1 MDPSVIQT
9 LHHATIALLDNTGIG
24 IESEAA
30 LERLAA
36 HGVRVDFDGRRAYP
50 DEEHIQ
56 AALASAPRRITVHG
70 RDGDRAVH
78 LEGDNVYILSGG
90 ASLRVH
96 TLDGEYVAATWEH
109 LRQFNVLL
117 DALPN
122 IHMCVNQVDPTDEP
136 TDHFYRRVAAEMFI
150 TCRKPILFQVGH
162 AADVAAMIEM
172 GAVICGSR
180 RALAEC
186 PIFIVGLNA
195 EPPLHISRE
204 VAEALIAAAD
214 AGLPASV
221 GHYVMAGITAPVTAA
236 GAVVHI
242 NAAQLTAL
250 VLAQAVRPEMP
261 FIYTAFSGG
270 GNMRTLDV
278 MSASPQALRI
288 MRLATA
294 MGRWYG
300 LPTYATS
307 ATDARQPDA
316 QAACERAV
324 QLFALAEAGAH
335 IIQGATSSMDQYM
348 LSSFVQAVIDND
360 IIGYVLAARVRP
372 SVAPEALALEV
383 THEVLNDPSLKDL
396 KFSAHPH
403 TAAHSRGEMWQPR
416 CFDYSNFAAWQR
428 AGALTV
434 AERAEAAARDILARH
449 SVAELSPAAVAEL
462 RGIATG
468 QGSVNLI

>member
-1 MDPSVIQT
+1 MDAAVMRT
-9 LHHATIALLDNTGIG
+9 LHDATITLLDRTGIG
-24 IESEAA
+24 IDSDAA

-36 HGVRVDFDGRRAYP
+36 HGVRVDFDRRRVYP
-50 DEEHIQ
+50 DDEHIQ
-56 AALASAPRRITVHG
+56 AALASAPRSITVHG
-70 RDGDRAVH
+70 RDRDRAVY

-96 TLDGEYVAATWEH
+96 TLEGDYVPATWEH
-109 LRQFNVLL
+109 LRQFNTLL

-122 IHMCVNQVDPTDEP
+122 IHLCVNQVDPTDEP

-150 TCRKPILFQVGH
+150 TCRKPILFQVGN
-162 AADVAAMIEM
+162 AADVEAMIEM

-180 RALAEC
+180 RALAER

-195 EPPLHISRE
+195 EPPLHVSRD
-204 VAEALIAAAD
+204 VAEALMAAAE
-214 AGLPASV
+214 AGLPASM
-221 GHYVMAGITAPVTAA
+221 GHYAMAGITAPVTTA

-250 VLAQAVRPEMP
+250 VLTQAVKSETPY
-261 FIYTAFSGG
+261 IYTAFSGG

-335 IIQGATSSMDQYM
+335 IVQGATSSMDQYM
-348 LSSFVQAVIDND
+348 LSSFAQAVIDND
-360 IIGYVLAARVRP
+360 IVGYVLAARVRS

-403 TAAHSRGEMWQPR
+403 TAAHNRDEMWQPR

-428 AGALTV
+428 AGAPSV
-434 AERAEAAARDILARH
+434 VDRAEATAREILARH
-449 SVAELSPAAVAEL
+449 SLAELSPAAVAEL
-462 RGIATG
+462 RRIAVG
-468 QGSVNLI
+468 